1 MYSLGNN
8 TLTSISY
15 RGWNCQTLCWR
26 SGSWVPPSAQQNQ
39 ASHVESVGTSW
50 RIKDPV
56 LTWLIQLNTSG
67 ICFGPSMLSTGNLE
81 YPGALAQMWET
92 RTQFDKECAFKH
104 VGILQMTLP
113 ICNSAIVI
121 SAKWTGFIFFHFDFW
136 GVFEFS
142 HLQVGNF
149 NFHQMMICFQSVY
162 LIVLSSA
169 HYFSRQWYKDKLQN
183 NRLDS
188 L

>member
-26 SGSWVPPSAQQNQ
+26 SGSWVPLSAQQNP
-39 ASHVESVGTSW
+39 SLTCWVSGHLLEDKGPRPHLTNSVEHLWDMFRSINAINWQLRVSRGSGPDVGDQDT
-50 RIKDPV
+50 
-56 LTWLIQLNTSG
+56 
-67 ICFGPSMLSTGNLE
+67 
-81 YPGALAQMWET
+81 
-92 RTQFDKECAFKH
+92 ECAFKH